1 MRDAESYMWL
11 GAGFLALYIYTD
23 IKGFFGSKH
32 FGSKPQTTANTINQI
47 QNAGG
52 QTFTTDLGT
61 FWTIPNGSVSLT
73 GQTFAPNLAQ
83 KLLIAADA
91 FIPGDWLTRK
101 VYGV

>member
-11 GAGFLALYIYTD
+11 GAGFLALYLYTD
-23 IKGFFGSKH
+23 IKGF

-52 QTFTTDLGT
+52 QTRTTELGT
-61 FWTIPNGSVSLT
+61 FWTIPGGSVSLT